1 MIRKWVGQ
9 LASIAV
15 TLVLVLSLVFV
26 GMRLLPGDAASLR
39 AGTDA
44 SDAQVTAIRDSL
56 GLATPWLNQFAAYWR
71 GLARGDL
78 GTSFR
83 EQRPVTRIVA
93 ERLPVTVQLA
103 LVALILTL
111 LLGLGLG
118 MIAGLN
124 PGHLVERIVLAVTT
138 LGLTLPG
145 FWLGFLLLLLF
156 AVQRDWFPLI
166 GFDTTGGVL
175 ARLHALTLPALTLA
189 IPNAAQLARLTRAE
203 VLELRHADFIRTA
216 RSKGLAQVAIIQHI
230 TANALPK
237 VLPLVALTLGGL
249 LTGTIVVEQVFGL
262 PGLGLAMLGAIAAR
276 DYPVV
281 QGITIVA
288 VLVYIAVNA
297 LADAL
302 QILSDPRLRYG

>member
-1 MIRKWVGQ
+1 MIRKWAGQ
-9 LASIAV
+9 LTSIAV
-15 TLVLVLSLVFV
+15 TLVLVLSLVFI

-39 AGTDA
+39 AGTEA

-56 GLATPWLNQFAAYWR
+56 GLAVPWLSQFATYWQ

-83 EQRPVTRIVA
+83 EQRPVTKIVA
-93 ERLPVTVQLA
+93 ERLPVTIQLA
-103 LVALILTL
+103 LCSLTLTL

-124 PGHLVERIVLAVTT
+124 PGHVVERVVLAATT

-166 GFDTTGGVL
+166 GFDTTGGTL

-216 RSKGLAQVAIIQHI
+216 RSKGLARGAVIQHI

-281 QGITIVA
+281 QGITIVV
-288 VLVYIAVNA
+288 VLVYITVNA

-302 QILSDPRLRYG
+302 QVLSDPRLRYG